1 MYIFKAGVV
10 GAGTMGAEIA
20 QVIGFS
26 GLPVVLKDVDGAALA
41 RGMERARAI
50 YQRRVERGRMTPQEM
65 ASRLDLITPT
75 LDYADFHDVDLVIE
89 AVPER
94 LPLKLAVFRDLDR
107 FTPPTAILASNTSA
121 LSISAMAAATGRP
134 HRVVGLHFFNPASV
148 MKLVEVVA
156 GRETSSETLDTA
168 IAFAESLRKLPVRVR
183 ECPGFLVN
191 RVLLAA
197 MAEVLR
203 YQEEAGADPARVDAV
218 LHARAGVPMGP
229 FTLAD
234 MLGLDVVLDVA
245 ETLEAAYG
253 ERMRPTRW
261 LRDLVAAGHL
271 GVKTGRGFYAYTETG
286 EAVADRSSGGVPDED
301 DLVERFQAA
310 QFLEACRCLAEG
322 VASARDIDL
331 AMRAGAGLPSGPLA
345 RADEDGLDVVQARLA
360 RLAARHGDRFA
371 VPALLERLVAEGR
384 LGRASGRGFHEYE
397 GAGG

>member
-10 GAGTMGAEIA
+10 GAGTMGGEIA
-20 QVIGFS
+20 QVISFS
-26 GLPVVLKDVDGAALA
+26 GLPVVLKDVDATALA

-50 YQRRVERGRMTPQEM
+50 YQRRVDRGRMTPQEM

-75 LDYADFHDVDLVIE
+75 LEYTGFQDVDLVIE

-107 FTPPTAILASNTSA
+107 CTPPTAILASNTSA
-121 LSISAMAAATGRP
+121 LSISAMADATGRP

-156 GRETSSETLDTA
+156 GRATSQETIDTA
-168 IAFAESLRKLPVRVR
+168 VAFAESLRKLPVRVR

-191 RVLLAA
+191 RILLAA

-203 YQEEAGADPARVDAV
+203 YQEETGADPARVDAV

-245 ETLEAAYG
+245 QTLEAAYG

-286 EAVADRSSGGVPDED
+286 EALPGAVAGAVPDEE
-301 DLVERFQAA
+301 DLVHRFQAA
-310 QFLEACRCLAEG
+310 QFLEACRCLAEA

-331 AMRAGAGLPSGPLA
+331 ALRAGAGLATGPLA
-345 RADEDGLDVVQARLA
+345 AADEEGLEVVQARLA
-360 RLAARHGDRFA
+360 GLVARHGSRFA
-371 VPALLERLVAEGR
+371 PPPLLERLLADGR
-384 LGRASGRGFHEYE
+384 RGRASGRGFHEYG
-397 GAGG
+397 GAGA